1 MIFHAIKKMRPI
13 LLVLKNEKVI
23 ADFYQ
28 FIDDREQNIIT
39 LQSNSN
45 QNKKFT
51 IVKVCARHI
60 NLQNKL

>member
-1 MIFHAIKKMRPI
+1 MRPV
-13 LLVLKNEKVI
+13 LVISENEKVI

-28 FIDDREQNIIT
+28 FINDREQNIIT

-51 IVKVCARHI
+51 IVNVRARHI